1 MTTAQSLARIERVD
15 PRNVWPNEAYDFAR
29 WLAAHID
36 ELGEALGLDLEL
48 ESEEAPVPPDSGPGG
63 DLCLTS
69 LHTDIRP
76 LTGAGLPR

>member
-15 PRNVWPNEAYDFAR
+15 PRSVWPNEAQDFTP
-29 WLAAHID
+29 WLASHID
-36 ELGEALGLDLEL
+36 QLGEALGLELEL
-48 ESEEAPVPPDSGPGG
+48 QSEEAPVPGPRSGE
-63 DLCLTS
+63 TFAS